1 MATDPLISD
10 NRKKK
15 RSEAMIEMSA
25 RWRVGWN
32 ASIFY
37 VVLG

>member
-25 RWRVGWN
+25 SWRVG
-32 ASIFY
+32 
-37 VVLG
+37 